1 MDITNLFD
9 TLKDLKENRRLSSE
23 SEEIIKPF
31 VGALYSLTLKF
42 GNASSTFS
50 SRHDARYLG
59 GKTLVASFLDHD
71 LECSILFPP
80 IKNEWLEGLN
90 EGAEFSADLI
100 VLGLDNLYQR
110 IIFGYSFATLENLV
124 GDENTPSL
132 IQAEESLGV
141 KEVELNNQPVEVVS
155 TQNSEQVNRRTEV
168 GIDSLP
174 NSEKVESRSEVE
186 AHVVE
191 AKSAN
196 FYGSTVQEESVSIAN
211 GDEDSKEIEF
221 ESIEVEEKEEAII
234 LEKTNLPP
242 VIPTLIEQEVQREYD
257 NNEVQRIR
265 DKRYEHGS
273 GSLTSEEK
281 NLLIRDRVENE
292 ELRKKNLHESQK
304 FLHKGARL
312 FFGVVSILIGST
324 IIEAGYSILGLII
337 IIISGILLFPFLRES
352 VDG

>member
-1 MDITNLFD
+1 VDITNLFD

-50 SRHDARYLG
+50 SRHDDRYSG

-90 EGAEFSADLI
+90 EGAEFSADLV
-100 VLGLDNLYQR
+100 VLELDNLYQR
-110 IIFGYSFATLENLV
+110 IIFGYSFATFENLV
-124 GDENTPSL
+124 GDAPPSL
-132 IQAEESLGV
+132 IQAEESMV
-141 KEVELNNQPVEVVS
+141 IQEAEMNNQPVEVVS

-168 GIDSLP
+168 GIDSPP
-174 NSEKVESRSEVE
+174 NSEKVENRSEVE
-186 AHVVE
+186 PRLVE
-191 AKSAN
+191 AKTEN
-196 FYGSTVQEESVSIAN
+196 FNDSTVQEESVSITH

-221 ESIEVEEKEEAII
+221 ESIKVEEKEKAII
-234 LEKTNLPP
+234 LEKTKLPP
-242 VIPTLIEQEVQREYD
+242 TIPTLIEQEVQREYD
-257 NNEVQRIR
+257 YIEVQRIR

-273 GSLTSEEK
+273 GSLTSKEK

-292 ELRKKNLHESQK
+292 ELRKKNLTEGEK
-304 FLHKGARL
+304 VLNIGARL
-312 FFGVVSILIGST
+312 FFGVIFLILGFNKI
-324 IIEAGYSILGLII
+324 AGGWSLFGLII
-337 IIISGILLFPFLRES
+337 LIISGVILAPLIKKLRNG
-352 VDG
+352 D

>member
-50 SRHDARYLG
+50 SRHDARYSG

-80 IKNEWLEGLN
+80 TKNEWVEGLN
-90 EGAEFSADLI
+90 EGAEFSADLV
-100 VLGLDNLYQR
+100 VLELDNLYQR
-110 IIFGYSFATLENLV
+110 IIFGYSFATFENLV
-124 GDENTPSL
+124 GDAPPSL
-132 IQAEESLGV
+132 IQAEESMV
-141 KEVELNNQPVEVVS
+141 IQEAEMNNQPVEVVS

-174 NSEKVESRSEVE
+174 NSEKVESRSEVKP
-186 AHVVE
+186 HVVE

-196 FYGSTVQEESVSIAN
+196 FYGSAVQEESVSITH

-234 LEKTNLPP
+234 LEKTDLPP
-242 VIPTLIEQEVQREYD
+242 AIPTLIEQEVQREYD
-257 NNEVQRIR
+257 YIEVQRIR

-273 GSLTSEEK
+273 GSLTSKEK

-312 FFGVVSILIGST
+312 FFGVVSIFIGSN

-337 IIISGILLFPFLRES
+337 IIISGILLFPFLREL